1 MRKILVC
8 LIVVLLFSSI
18 SCTSLMKGLTDSLYE
33 QKDIVLVEEGAP
45 AFLLLVEGLIKGN
58 PQDKNMLQTGIQMF
72 SSYGGAFVKDSERK
86 KIFQDKTKYWALELL
101 KTYPLYVMFDKEKDR
116 EKKDKLFQSFLKSLT
131 KSDVPTVFWA
141 CNAWIMWIIGNLDST
156 DAFLELPLAKG
167 IIDRIYVLDGDY
179 YYGAPHLFYGV
190 FYGAF
195 PKDFGGNLEIAKKEF
210 DIALKLSGDKLL
222 ITKLFYANFYLK
234 PKNDKA
240 GFEQIINEILE
251 TDIDKYPET
260 RLLNMVSKREA
271 LDLKNRIDELFFD
284 L

>member
-1 MRKILVC
+1 MKKMSILV
-8 LIVVLLFSSI
+8 IAVFVFLLFS
-18 SCTSLMKGLTDSLYE
+18 CNSLMKGLTDSLYE
-33 QKDIVLVEEGAP
+33 QKDIALVEEGAP

-58 PQDKNMLQTGIQMF
+58 PKDKNMLQTGIQMF
-72 SSYGGAFVKDSERK
+72 SSYGGAFVKDDERK

-101 KTYPLYVMFDKEKDR
+101 KTYHLYEQFDKETDR
-116 EKKDKLFQSFLKSLT
+116 EKKDKKFNAFLKSLS
-131 KSDVPTVFWA
+131 KNDVSPVFWA

-156 DAFLELPLAKG
+156 DAFLELPTAKG
-167 IIDRIYVLDGDY
+167 LIDRIYVLDGNY

-195 PKDFGGNLEIAKKEF
+195 PKDFGGDLDKAKSEF

-222 ITKLFYANFYLK
+222 MTKLFYANFYLK

-240 GFEQIINEILE
+240 AFEEIINEIIE
-251 TDIDKYPET
+251 SDIDKYPET

-271 LDLKNRIDELFFD
+271 AALKERIDEFFYD
-284 L
+284 F

>member
-1 MRKILVC
+1 MRKIFVG
-8 LIVVLLFSSI
+8 LIVAVLFSSI

-271 LDLKNRIDELFFD
+271 LDLKNRINELFFD